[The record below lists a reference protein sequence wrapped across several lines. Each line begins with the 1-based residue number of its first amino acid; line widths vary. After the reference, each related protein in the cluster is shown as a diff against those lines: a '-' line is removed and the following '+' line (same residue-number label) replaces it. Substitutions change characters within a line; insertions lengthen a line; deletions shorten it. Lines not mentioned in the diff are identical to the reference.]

1 MFFGASPK
9 KKGKEAGEIL
19 WQQLSLAF
27 LAMEN
32 LPLGGFN
39 LPSDFFDD
47 EYTLDYTVVFVETL
61 RTHHFSGKNWSP
73 IKRLEFSEA
82 AFFEVDPSGGLLKKV
97 VALGEKVVMEGKSE
111 QSKAQIQAADAAYAT
126 IGVLCGFVSSDDTN
140 PVVSDA
146 KFMAEILSRSRPN
159 ESFQAIHASCITT
172 NTISMRTRERYGERY
187 NPNW

>member
-19 WQQLSLAF
+19 WQQLSMAF

-47 EYTLDYTVVFVETL
+47 EYTLEYTVVFVETL
-61 RTHHFSGKNWSP
+61 RTHHFSGQNWSP
-73 IKRLEFSEA
+73 IKCLEFREA
-82 AFFEVDPSGGLLKKV
+82 AYSEVEPSGGLLKKV
-97 VALGEKVVMEGKSE
+97 AALGEKVVSVGKTEKSE
-111 QSKAQIQAADAAYAT
+111 TQIQAADAAYGT
-126 IGVLCGFVSSDDTN
+126 IGVLYGFVSSDDSN

-146 KFMAEILSRSRPN
+146 KFLAEMMSRSRPN
-159 ESFQAIHASCITT
+159 DPFQVVHASCITT
-172 NTISMRTRERYGERY
+172 NTISTRTKERYGERY